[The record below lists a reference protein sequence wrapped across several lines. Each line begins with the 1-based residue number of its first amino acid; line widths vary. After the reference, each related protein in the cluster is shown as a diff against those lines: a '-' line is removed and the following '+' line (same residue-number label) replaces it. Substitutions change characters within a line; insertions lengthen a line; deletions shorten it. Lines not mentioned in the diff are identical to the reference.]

1 MNHFTSSISAAL
13 FGLSTILLSACSN
26 PSFDDIVVGDQR
38 TEKEISRNAFR
49 HPVDT
54 LEFLNVQPDMTVVE
68 IWPGGGWYASI
79 LAPYL
84 KDEGQYYAAHFD
96 PESSVKFFRTMRSKF
111 ENRMQSH
118 AAFSNVTL
126 STMAPPEKL
135 DIAPEGSADRVLT
148 FRNVHNWMRNRSEQA
163 VFNAFYKALK
173 PGGIVG
179 VIEHRAPENFT
190 YEQMV
195 KSGYVKESY
204 VIQLAEKAGLEL
216 LGRSEINRNPQDT
229 KNYVNGVWTLPPTLR
244 VIDSQRDRMLSIGES
259 DRMTLKFVKPTND

>member
-13 FGLSTILLSACSN
+13 FGLSTILLPACSN

-49 HPVDT
+49 HPMDT

-259 DRMTLKFVKPTND
+259 DRMTLKFVKPAND